1 MTGTLAVAALAV
13 AVAAAEPAPLAF
25 SEYFRTG
32 SARLE
37 PSAKLIALDG
47 QRVRVTGFMAHMEDG
62 PSGAFYLASRPV
74 ACDEG
79 GAGTGDLP
87 PDAVLVV
94 VPWASGAEIPFL
106 PGPLEVVGVLQ
117 LGPATRPDGAPARI
131 RIVLDPP
138 TAKSAVPKVN
148 QEGGEVP

>member
-1 MTGTLAVAALAV
+1 MTASF
-13 AVAAAEPAPLAF
+13 AVAAAALAISAAEPATLAF
-25 SEYFRTG
+25 HDFFRP
-32 SARLE
+32 SASRLE
-37 PSAKLIALDG
+37 PSEKLVALDG
-47 QRVRVTGFMAHMEDG
+47 KRVRLNGFMAHMEDG

-74 ACDEG
+74 DCDEG

-94 VPWASGAEIPFL
+94 VPWSAGGELPFL

-117 LGPATRPDGAPARI
+117 IGPATRPDGMPARI

-138 TAKSAVPKVN
+138 KVKSGAVTPKS
-148 QEGGEVP
+148 EGGKVP

>member
-1 MTGTLAVAALAV
+1 MTASFAVAALAL
-13 AVAAAEPAPLAF
+13 AISAAEPAALAF
-25 SEYFRTG
+25 HDLFRP
-32 SARLE
+32 SVSRLE
-37 PSAKLIALDG
+37 PSKKLVALDG
-47 QRVRVTGFMAHMEDG
+47 KRVRLNGFMAHMEDG

-74 ACDEG
+74 DCDEG

-94 VPWASGAEIPFL
+94 VPWSAGGELPFL

-117 LGPATRPDGAPARI
+117 IGPATRPDGMPARI

-138 TAKSAVPKVN
+138 AVKSDAVTPKS
-148 QEGGEVP
+148 EGGEVP